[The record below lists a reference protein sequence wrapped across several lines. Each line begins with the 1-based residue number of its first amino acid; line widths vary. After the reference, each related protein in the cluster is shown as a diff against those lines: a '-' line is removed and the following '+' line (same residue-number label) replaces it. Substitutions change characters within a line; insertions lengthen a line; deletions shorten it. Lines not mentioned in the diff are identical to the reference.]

1 MVKVL
6 GFILGIV
13 VALAGPAA
21 FGVLA
26 TGGDVDLNAKETAIV
41 YAVWALALWI
51 AASLGAGA
59 GALGA
64 ALTFGAMT
72 YAVHFVPNRT
82 TDFLN
87 DVPGVT
93 GGMIEGLKKFVL
105 DGLAPVLGV
114 ILLVYTVQLIV
125 LAVRRRSQL
134 RAEEARAEEA
144 DQRERM
150 AAARREETTETDAT
164 SSYPY
169 NSASAG
175 DTGEQTR
182 VFAQQGQQGQ
192 HSQQGQHGTQI
203 NPTHTTSDPSDPYR
217 PSSGDRGN

>member
-72 YAVHFVPNRT
+72 YAVHFIPNRT

-93 GGMIEGLKKFVL
+93 GGMIEGLKKTVL
-105 DGLAPVLGV
+105 DGLTPVLTV
-114 ILLVYTVQLIV
+114 ILLLYAIQLMV
-125 LAVRRRSQL
+125 LAVRRRAQL

-150 AAARREETTETDAT
+150 AAARRDELADSDAT
-164 SSYPY
+164 STYASPY
-169 NSASAG
+169 SGTG

-192 HSQQGQHGTQI
+192 HGQQGTQI
-203 NPTHTTSDPSDPYR
+203 NPTHTTTDPADPYR

>member
-93 GGMIEGLKKFVL
+93 GGMIEGLKKTVL
-105 DGLAPVLGV
+105 DGLTPVLTV
-114 ILLVYTVQLIV
+114 ILLVYAIQLMV

-144 DQRERM
+144 DQRERL
-150 AAARREETTETDAT
+150 AAARRDETTDADAT
-164 SSYPY
+164 STYPSPY
-169 NSASAG
+169 HSGTSG

-182 VFAQQGQQGQ
+182 VFAQQGQHGQ
-192 HSQQGQHGTQI
+192 HGQQGTQI

-217 PSSGDRGN
+217 PSSGDRGV

>member
-93 GGMIEGLKKFVL
+93 GGMIEGLKKTVL
-105 DGLAPVLGV
+105 DGLTPVLGV
-114 ILLVYTVQLIV
+114 ILLVYAIQLMA

-144 DQRERM
+144 EQRERM
-150 AAARREETTETDAT
+150 AARRDEAALGTDPDA
-164 SSYPY
+164 
-169 NSASAG
+169 ASTYHPG

-182 VFAQQGQQGQ
+182 VFAQQGQQP
-192 HSQQGQHGTQI
+192 GTQI
-203 NPTHTTSDPSDPYR
+203 NPTHSTSDPSDPYR
-217 PSSGDRGN
+217 PSSGDRQA

>member
-1 MVKVL
+1 VVKVL

-13 VALAGPAA
+13 VAAAGPAA

-26 TGGDVDLNAKETAIV
+26 TGGDIDLSAKETAIV

-72 YAVHFVPNRT
+72 YAVHFIPNRT

-93 GGMIEGLKKFVL
+93 NGMIEGLKKAVL
-105 DGLAPVLGV
+105 DGLVPVLGV
-114 ILLVYTVQLIV
+114 ITLVYAIQLIV
-125 LAVRRRSQL
+125 MTVRRRTL
-134 RAEEARAEEA
+134 LREEEERAEEAAEQA
-144 DQRERM
+144 RM
-150 AAARREETTETDAT
+150 AARREEAQLPGNDGPDVTP
-164 SSYPY
+164 SYQPPPY
-169 NSASAG
+169 QQGGS

-182 VFAQQGQQGQ
+182 VFAQRGQAVQEGG
-192 HSQQGQHGTQI
+192 SD
-203 NPTHTTSDPSDPYR
+203 NPTSQFR
-217 PSSGDRGN
+217 PRTERGV

>member
-1 MVKVL
+1 MRVVKVL

-13 VALAGPAA
+13 VAVAGPAA

-26 TGGDVDLNAKETAIV
+26 AGGDVDLSAKETAVV

-51 AASLGAGA
+51 AASLGAGT

-64 ALTFGAMT
+64 ALTFAVMT
-72 YAVHFVPNRT
+72 YAMHFIPNRT

-87 DVPGVT
+87 DLPGVT
-93 GGMIEGLKKFVL
+93 GGMIEGVKKAVL

-114 ILLVYTVQLIV
+114 ITLVYAIQLMV

-134 RAEEARAEEA
+134 REEEGIDDGRLPGGPG
-144 DQRERM
+144 
-150 AAARREETTETDAT
+150 RREEAILDPDDRSW
-164 SSYPY
+164 SSYRPEQQ
-169 NSASAG
+169 S

-182 VFAQQGQQGQ
+182 VFAQQAGGGRGTDSGPGQE
-192 HSQQGQHGTQI
+192 H
-203 NPTHTTSDPSDPYR
+203 
-217 PSSGDRGN
+217 

>member
-1 MVKVL
+1 MRVVKVL

-13 VALAGPAA
+13 VAVAGPAA

-26 TGGDVDLNAKETAIV
+26 AGGDVDLSAKETAVV

-51 AASLGAGA
+51 AASLGAGT

-64 ALTFGAMT
+64 ALTFAVMT
-72 YAVHFVPNRT
+72 YAMHFIPNRT

-93 GGMIEGLKKFVL
+93 GGMIEGVKKAVL

-114 ILLVYTVQLIV
+114 ITLVYAIQLMV

-134 RAEEARAEEA
+134 REEEGLDDGRLPGPG
-144 DQRERM
+144 
-150 AAARREETTETDAT
+150 RREEVILDPNDRSW
-164 SSYPY
+164 SSYRPEQQ
-169 NSASAG
+169 S

-182 VFAQQGQQGQ
+182 VFAQQAGGSRGTDSDQQ
-192 HSQQGQHGTQI
+192 H
-203 NPTHTTSDPSDPYR
+203 
-217 PSSGDRGN
+217 

>member
-1 MVKVL
+1 VRVVKVL

-13 VALAGPAA
+13 VAVAGPAA

-26 TGGDVDLNAKETAIV
+26 AGGDVDLSAKETAVV

-51 AASLGAGA
+51 AASLGAGT

-64 ALTFGAMT
+64 ALTFAVMT
-72 YAVHFVPNRT
+72 YAMHFIPNRT

-93 GGMIEGLKKFVL
+93 GGMIEGVKKAVL
-105 DGLAPVLGV
+105 DGLAPVLAV
-114 ILLVYTVQLIV
+114 ITLVYAIQLMV

-134 RAEEARAEEA
+134 REEEGIDEPRLPGPG
-144 DQRERM
+144 
-150 AAARREETTETDAT
+150 RREEAILDPDDRSW
-164 SSYPY
+164 SSYRPEQQ
-169 NSASAG
+169 S

-182 VFAQQGQQGQ
+182 VFAQQAGGRRSADSGQQ
-192 HSQQGQHGTQI
+192 H
-203 NPTHTTSDPSDPYR
+203 
-217 PSSGDRGN
+217 

>member
-72 YAVHFVPNRT
+72 YAVHYVPNRT

-93 GGMIEGLKKFVL
+93 GGMIEGLKKTVL
-105 DGLAPVLGV
+105 DGLTPVLTV
-114 ILLVYTVQLIV
+114 ILLVYAIQLMV

-144 DQRERM
+144 DQRERL
-150 AAARREETTETDAT
+150 AAARRDESTDTDA
-164 SSYPY
+164 P
-169 NSASAG
+169 
-175 DTGEQTR
+175 
-182 VFAQQGQQGQ
+182 
-192 HSQQGQHGTQI
+192 
-203 NPTHTTSDPSDPYR
+203 
-217 PSSGDRGN
+217 

>member
-1 MVKVL
+1 MRVVKVL

-13 VALAGPAA
+13 VAAAGPAA

-26 TGGDVDLNAKETAIV
+26 EGGDVDLSAKETAVV

-64 ALTFGAMT
+64 ALTFAVMT
-72 YAVHFVPNRT
+72 YAMHFIPNRT

-87 DVPGVT
+87 DLPGVT
-93 GGMIEGLKKFVL
+93 GGMIEGVKKAVL

-114 ILLVYTVQLIV
+114 ITLVYAIQLMV

-134 RAEEARAEEA
+134 REEDGIEEARLSGPG
-144 DQRERM
+144 
-150 AAARREETTETDAT
+150 RREEVVLDPDDRSW
-164 SSYPY
+164 SSYRPEQ
-169 NSASAG
+169 S

-182 VFAQQGQQGQ
+182 VFAQQAGGRVPDSGQDQQQ
-192 HSQQGQHGTQI
+192 H
-203 NPTHTTSDPSDPYR
+203 
-217 PSSGDRGN
+217 

>member
-13 VALAGPAA
+13 VAAAGPAA
-21 FGVLA
+21 FGALA
-26 TGGDVDLNAKETAIV
+26 TGGDVDLSAKETAIV

-64 ALTFGAMT
+64 ALTFGVMT
-72 YAVHFVPNRT
+72 YAMHFIPNRT

-87 DVPGVT
+87 DLPGVT
-93 GGMIEGLKKFVL
+93 GGMVEGVKKAVL

-114 ILLVYTVQLIV
+114 ITLVYAIQLMV

-134 RAEEARAEEA
+134 REEEARADEA
-144 DQRERM
+144 DEQARM
-150 AAARREETTETDAT
+150 SARREEVVLDPDDRSW
-164 SSYPY
+164 SSYRPDP
-169 NSASAG
+169 S

-182 VFAQQGQQGQ
+182 VFAQQGQHSGGQ
-192 HSQQGQHGTQI
+192 HSADSG
-203 NPTHTTSDPSDPYR
+203 SDDDASSPSSPYR
-217 PSSGDRGN
+217 S